1 MLMDDRKK
9 SGGDGVISA
18 SATGRRRHV
27 VIIGCGFGGL
37 SAAKTLG
44 RAAVDVTVIDRTNHH
59 LVQPLLHQLAT
70 GILSEGD
77 IALPI
82 RDLLRR
88 QRNTRVVLGEVV
100 DIDLHARRVTV
111 DTIGLRTEIKYDML
125 IVATGARQSYFGRPE
140 FADDAL
146 GMKTLDDALELR
158 GRIFGAFEMAE
169 GEADP
174 AVRRRWLTFLI
185 VGAGP
190 TGVELAGQ
198 LAELSRRSL
207 RGNFR
212 RIDPGEA
219 RVLLLGAASTILPAY
234 PEALRERAVRDLREL
249 GVELHLGTMVTGV
262 DEQGVDTNST
272 NPRVQRI
279 EAATKIWAAGVQ
291 ASPLG
296 RLLAKVS
303 GVELDPVGRV
313 KVETDCT
320 LPGHPE
326 VFVIGD
332 LMSLDNLPGVTQV
345 AIQSGQHSAHTI
357 IGRLAGDTTRRPFR
371 YRDVGRLAMISR
383 FRAVAVVG
391 TLALSGLPAWVLWLL
406 VRLTSLIGFK
416 NRASV
421 LFNWTVAFLGRGRA
435 QRVISAQQVFARQAL
450 EVHPPDE
457 AKVRALSTAAHAES
471 ATL

>member
-1 MLMDDRKK
+1 M
-9 SGGDGVISA
+9 SA

-37 SAAKTLG
+37 SAARTLG

-82 RDLLRR
+82 RDVLRR

-111 DTIGLRTEIKYDML
+111 DTIGLRTEIEYDML

-140 FADDAL
+140 FADDAP

-158 GRIFGAFEMAE
+158 GRILGAFEMAE

-174 AVRRRWLTFLI
+174 AARRRWLTFLI

-190 TGVELAGQ
+190 AGVELAGQ

-296 RLLAKVS
+296 RLLAKAP

-332 LMSLDNLPGVTQV
+332 LMSLDSLPGVTQV
-345 AIQSGQHSAHTI
+345 AIQSGRHSADTI
-357 IGRLAGDTTRRPFR
+357 IGQLAGDTTRRPFR
-371 YRDVGRLAMISR
+371 YRDSGRLAMISR

-391 TLALSGLPAWVLWLL
+391 KLALSGLPAWVLWLL
-406 VRLTSLIGFK
+406 VRLTSLTGFK

-450 EVHPPDE
+450 EMHARDAANEP
-457 AKVRALSTAAHAES
+457 ALSTAAHAEG
-471 ATL
+471 ATP

>member
-1 MLMDDRKK
+1 M
-9 SGGDGVISA
+9 SA
-18 SATGRRRHV
+18 SATSRRHHV
-27 VIIGCGFGGL
+27 VIVGCGFGGL

-44 RAAVDVTVIDRTNHH
+44 RAAVDITVIDRTNHH

-82 RDLLRR
+82 RDVLRR
-88 QRNTRVVLGEVV
+88 QRNTRVVLGAVV
-100 DIDLHARRVTV
+100 DIDLDGRRVTV
-111 DTIGLRTEIKYDML
+111 DTIGLRTEIEYDTL

-140 FADDAL
+140 FAEDAP

-169 GEADP
+169 CEADP
-174 AVRRRWLTFLI
+174 AARRRWLTFLI

-190 TGVELAGQ
+190 AGVELAGH

-207 RGNFR
+207 CGNFR

-219 RVLLLGAASTILPAY
+219 RVLLLGAASTILPTY
-234 PEALRERAVRDLREL
+234 PEALRDRAARDLREL
-249 GVELHLGTMVTGV
+249 GVELHLGTTVTGV

-272 NPRVQRI
+272 DPRVQRI
-279 EAATKIWAAGVQ
+279 DAATKIWAAGVQ

-296 RLLAKVS
+296 RLLAKS
-303 GVELDPVGRV
+303 PGVELDPVGRV

-332 LMSLDNLPGVTQV
+332 LMSLDDLPGVTQV
-345 AIQSGQHSAHTI
+345 AIQSGRHSAHTI

-383 FRAVAVVG
+383 LRAVAVVG
-391 TLALSGLPAWVLWLL
+391 KQAVSGLPAWVLWLL
-406 VRLTSLIGFK
+406 VRLTSLAGFK

-450 EVHPPDE
+450 EVHARDAANEP
-457 AKVRALSTAAHAES
+457 ALSTAVHAEG
-471 ATL
+471 ATP

>member
-1 MLMDDRKK
+1 MLMDDRQE
-9 SGGDGVISA
+9 SGGDGAMSA

-37 SAAKTLG
+37 SAAKSLG
-44 RAAVDVTVIDRTNHH
+44 RAAVDITVIDRTNHH

-77 IALPI
+77 IALPV
-82 RDLLRR
+82 RDVLRR

-100 DIDLHARRVTV
+100 DIDLRARRVTV
-111 DTIGLRTEIKYDML
+111 DTLGLRTEIAYDML

-140 FADDAL
+140 FADDAP

-169 GEADP
+169 GEANP
-174 AVRRRWLTFLI
+174 AARRRWLTFVI

-198 LAELSRRSL
+198 LAELSRRAL

-262 DEQGVDTNST
+262 DAQGVDTNST

-296 RLLAKVS
+296 RLLAKAP

-313 KVETDCT
+313 KVATDCT

-391 TLALSGLPAWVLWLL
+391 KLALSGLPAWVLWLV
-406 VRLTSLIGFK
+406 VRLTSLTGFK

-450 EVHPPDE
+450 EVHARDAANE
-457 AKVRALSTAAHAES
+457 SALSRAAHG
-471 ATL
+471 ATP

>member
-1 MLMDDRKK
+1 M
-9 SGGDGVISA
+9 SA
-18 SATGRRRHV
+18 SATGRRHHV
-27 VIIGCGFGGL
+27 VIVGCGFGGL

-77 IALPI
+77 VALPI
-82 RDLLRR
+82 RDVLRR

-111 DTIGLRTEIKYDML
+111 DTIGLRTEIDYDML

-140 FADDAL
+140 FADDAP
-146 GMKTLDDALELR
+146 GMKTLDEALELR

-169 GEADP
+169 CEADP
-174 AVRRRWLTFLI
+174 AARRRWLTFLI

-234 PEALRERAVRDLREL
+234 PEALRERAARDLREL

-279 EAATKIWAAGVQ
+279 DAATKIWAAGVQ

-296 RLLAKVS
+296 RLLAKAP

-345 AIQSGQHSAHTI
+345 AIQSG
-357 IGRLAGDTTRRPFR
+357 RPFCAH
-371 YRDVGRLAMISR
+371 DHW
-383 FRAVAVVG
+383 
-391 TLALSGLPAWVLWLL
+391 PA
-406 VRLTSLIGFK
+406 R
-416 NRASV
+416 R
-421 LFNWTVAFLGRGRA
+421 
-435 QRVISAQQVFARQAL
+435 
-450 EVHPPDE
+450 
-457 AKVRALSTAAHAES
+457 
-471 ATL
+471 

>member
-1 MLMDDRKK
+1 
-9 SGGDGVISA
+9 
-18 SATGRRRHV
+18 
-27 VIIGCGFGGL
+27 
-37 SAAKTLG
+37 
-44 RAAVDVTVIDRTNHH
+44 
-59 LVQPLLHQLAT
+59 
-70 GILSEGD
+70 
-77 IALPI
+77 
-82 RDLLRR
+82 
-88 QRNTRVVLGEVV
+88 
-100 DIDLHARRVTV
+100 
-111 DTIGLRTEIKYDML
+111 
-125 IVATGARQSYFGRPE
+125 
-140 FADDAL
+140 
-146 GMKTLDDALELR
+146 MKTLDDALELR

-169 GEADP
+169 READP
-174 AVRRRWLTFLI
+174 AARRRWLTFVV

-234 PEALRERAVRDLREL
+234 PEALRERAARDLREL
-249 GVELHLGTMVTGV
+249 GVELHVGTMVTGV

-296 RLLAKVS
+296 RLLAKAP

-345 AIQSGQHSAHTI
+345 AIQSGRHAAHTI

-391 TLALSGLPAWVLWLL
+391 KLAPSPASPRGCFGSWYDSRVWPASRTAL
-406 VRLTSLIGFK
+406 
-416 NRASV
+416 SV

-450 EVHPPDE
+450 EVHARDAANEP
-457 AKVRALSTAAHAES
+457 ALSTAAHAEG
-471 ATL
+471 ATP